1 MASASAEISQD
12 TILVG
17 IGASPGIAIARSH
30 LLNRARVAGIER
42 RILPTEVDAEI
53 ATFQTAVDKAR
64 AHLQEVKEQAADQH
78 AEHLYIID
86 THLLIL
92 EDQLLINATIDLIRG
107 ELLNAEGALGRTL
120 RRLRQVFDSISDEY
134 LRERRSDI
142 DSVGDRLMRNLLG
155 EVREN
160 LETLTGQAIIVA
172 HDLSP
177 ADTLQ
182 LDRGKV
188 VGFVTDVGGR
198 TSHTAILA
206 RSLAIPAVVGLE
218 NITTQ
223 VTSGEPMIIDGTAGT
238 VILNPS
244 PDTFREYLARKQH
257 YEYLEKELLAYRT
270 LPAETEDGHHVALRG
285 NVELSDDIVA
295 ARAQGVEGIGLFRTE
310 FLFMAASEPPSE
322 EEQYRAYR
330 AAAETMAPHPVTIR
344 TLDVGGDK
352 FVPELNLLD
361 EANPVM
367 GLRAVRFSLKE
378 GNLFRTQLRAILRAA
393 AHGNIRVMFPMI
405 SGVAEIRA
413 CRHLLE
419 KVRQELVE
427 EGLPAGPLSI
437 GIMVA
442 TPAAVLI
449 ADVLAKEVDF
459 FSVETPAAVLFADVM
474 AIEVDFFSVGTIDL
488 IQYCLAI
495 DRGNEH
501 VAYLY
506 EPLHPAVLRALQRVC
521 AAAHDAGIEIS
532 ICGEMAGEQL
542 YSLVLIG
549 LGFSELS
556 MNPASISR
564 VKRLMRRATLA
575 EARELVA
582 GLLELPTGAEV
593 VRALELEMSRRF
605 PQIFDTGHF

>member
-1 MASASAEISQD
+1 MTASASSEIPQD

-30 LLNRARVAGIER
+30 LLNRARVGGIER
-42 RILPTEVDAEI
+42 RILPAEVETEV
-53 ATFQTAVDKAR
+53 ATFLSAVAKAK
-64 AHLQEVKEQAADQH
+64 AQLIEVKEQAADQH

-92 EDQLLINATIDLIRG
+92 DDQLLINATIDLIRS
-107 ELLNAEGALGRTL
+107 ELINAEGALGRTL

-155 EVREN
+155 EVRES
-160 LETLTGQAIIVA
+160 LESLTGQAIIVA

-177 ADTLQ
+177 ADTMQ
-182 LDRGKV
+182 MDRGKV

-218 NITTQ
+218 NVTTQ
-223 VTSGEPMIIDGTAGT
+223 VASGEPMIIDGTTGT

-244 PDTFREYLARKQH
+244 PATFREYLARKQR
-257 YEYLEKELLAYRT
+257 YEYLEKELLAYQE
-270 LPAETEDGHHVALRG
+270 LSAETRDGHCVALRG
-285 NVELSDDIVA
+285 NVELADDIA
-295 ARAQGVEGIGLFRTE
+295 AASAQGVAGIGLYRTE
-310 FLFMAASEPPSE
+310 FLFMAAAEPPSE
-322 EEQYRAYR
+322 EEQYLAYR
-330 AAAETMAPHPVTIR
+330 AAVEAMAPHPVTIR

-378 GNLFRTQLRAILRAA
+378 GHLFKIQLRAILRAA
-393 AHGNIRVMFPMI
+393 AHGNVRVMFPMI

-419 KVRQELVE
+419 KARQDLVE
-427 EGLPAGPLSI
+427 EGVAVGPLQV
-437 GIMVA
+437 GIMVE

-449 ADVLAKEVDF
+449 ADL
-459 FSVETPAAVLFADVM
+459 M
-474 AIEVDFFSVGTIDL
+474 AREVDFFSVGTNDL

-521 AAAHDAGIEIS
+521 VAAREAGIEVS

-542 YSLVLIG
+542 YCLVLIG

-556 MNPASISR
+556 MNPASIPR
-564 VKRLMRRATLA
+564 VKRLMRQATLG
-575 EARELVA
+575 EARDLVIQ
-582 GLLELPTGAEV
+582 LLQLPTAAEV
-593 VRALELEMSRRF
+593 VRTLETEMSRRF
-605 PQIFDTGHF
+605 PQIFDVGQI

>member
-1 MASASAEISQD
+1 MTVSANADIPQD
-12 TILVG
+12 TILIG

-30 LLNRARVAGIER
+30 LLNRARVAGLER

-53 ATFQTAVDKAR
+53 ASFLAAVDKAR
-64 AHLQEVKEQAADQH
+64 IQLHEVKVHAADQH

-92 EDQLLINATIDLIRG
+92 DDQLLLNDTIDLIRT

-120 RRLRQVFDSISDEY
+120 RRLRAVFESIGDEY

-142 DSVGDRLMRNLLG
+142 DSIGDRLMRNLLG
-155 EVREN
+155 EVRES
-160 LETLTGQAIIVA
+160 LERLAGQVVVVA

-177 ADTLQ
+177 ADTMQ

-198 TSHTAILA
+198 TSHTSILA
-206 RSLAIPAVVGLE
+206 RSLGIPAVVGLE
-218 NITTQ
+218 NVTTQ
-223 VTSGEPMIIDGTAGT
+223 VASGEPMIIDGTTGT

-244 PDTFREYLARKQH
+244 PPTFREYLARKQH

-270 LPAETEDGHHVALRG
+270 LPAVTLDGHRVALRG
-285 NVELSDDIVA
+285 NVERADDIVS
-295 ARAQGVEGIGLFRTE
+295 ARAQGVEGIGLYRTE
-310 FLFMAASEPPSE
+310 FLFMAANLPPGE
-322 EEQYRAYR
+322 EEQYLAYR
-330 AAAETMAPHPVTIR
+330 TAVETMAPYPVTIR

-352 FVPELNLLD
+352 FVPELNLVD

-378 GNLFRTQLRAILRAA
+378 GALFRTQLRAILRAA
-393 AHGNIRVMFPMI
+393 AHGQIRVMFPMI

-413 CRHLLE
+413 CRHLVE
-419 KVRQELVE
+419 KYRQELDD
-427 EGLPAGPLSI
+427 EGVATGDVAL
-437 GIMVA
+437 GIM
-442 TPAAVLI
+442 
-449 ADVLAKEVDF
+449 
-459 FSVETPAAVLFADVM
+459 VETPAAVLVADLM
-474 AIEVDFFSVGTIDL
+474 AREVDFFSVGTNDL

-506 EPLHPAVLRALQRVC
+506 EPLHPAVLRALQKVC
-521 AAAHDAGIEIS
+521 EAARATGIEVS

-542 YSLVLIG
+542 YALVLIG

-556 MNPASISR
+556 MNPVAIPR
-564 VKRLMRRATLA
+564 VKRLMRAVNLA
-575 EARELVA
+575 EARQLV
-582 GLLELPTGAEV
+582 GKLLTLPTAAEV
-593 VRALELEMSRRF
+593 VQALETEMSRRF
-605 PQIFDTGHF
+605 PQVFDFGQI

>member
-1 MASASAEISQD
+1 MSAEISQD

-53 ATFQTAVDKAR
+53 ATFQAAVDKAKT
-64 AHLQEVKEQAADQH
+64 HLHEVKEQAADQH

-92 EDQLLINATIDLIRG
+92 EDQLLINATIDLIRT
-107 ELLNAEGALGRTL
+107 ELLNAEGALSRTL

-160 LETLTGQAIIVA
+160 LATLTGQAIIVA

-177 ADTLQ
+177 ADTMQ

-206 RSLAIPAVVGLE
+206 RSLMIPAVVGLE

-223 VTSGEPMIIDGTAGT
+223 VMSAEPMIIDGTAGT

-244 PDTFREYLARKQH
+244 PDTFREYLARKQR
-257 YEYLEKELLAYRT
+257 YEYLEKELLAYQV
-270 LPAETEDGHHVALRG
+270 LPAETEDGHRIALRG
-285 NVELSDDIVA
+285 NVELPDDIAA
-295 ARAQGVEGIGLFRTE
+295 ARAQGVEGIGLYRTE
-310 FLFMAASEPPSE
+310 FLFMAASVPPSE
-322 EEQYRAYR
+322 EEQYLAYR
-330 AAAETMAPHPVTIR
+330 AAAEAMAPHPVTIR

-378 GNLFRTQLRAILRAA
+378 GHLFRTQLRAILRAA
-393 AHGNIRVMFPMI
+393 VHGNVRVMFPMI

-419 KVRQELVE
+419 KVRLELTG
-427 EGLPAGPLSI
+427 EGIPVGPLSI
-437 GIMVA
+437 GIMVE

-449 ADVLAKEVDF
+449 ADV
-459 FSVETPAAVLFADVM
+459 M
-474 AIEVDFFSVGTIDL
+474 AREVDFFSVGTNDL

-521 AAAHDAGIEIS
+521 AAARDAGIEIS

-564 VKRLMRRATLA
+564 VKRLMRRSTLA
-575 EARELVA
+575 EARELV
-582 GLLELPTGAEV
+582 GRLLELPTGAEV
-593 VRALELEMSRRF
+593 VQALEAEMKRRF
-605 PQIFDTGHF
+605 PQIFETSHF

>member
-1 MASASAEISQD
+1 MASASAELPQE
-12 TILVG
+12 TILIG
-17 IGASPGIAIARSH
+17 IGASPGVAIARSH
-30 LLNRARVAGIER
+30 LLNRDRVGGIER
-42 RILPTEVDAEI
+42 RILPAEVDAEI
-53 ATFQTAVDKAR
+53 AGFQAAVAR
-64 AHLQEVKEQAADQH
+64 SRAQLLEVKEQAADHH

-92 EDQLLINATIDLIRG
+92 EDQLLINATVDLIRA

-160 LETLTGQAIIVA
+160 LEALSGQAIIVA

-177 ADTLQ
+177 ADTMQ

-206 RSLAIPAVVGLE
+206 RSLVIPAVVGLE
-218 NITTQ
+218 NVTTQ
-223 VTSGEPMIIDGTAGT
+223 VASGAPMIIDGTTGT

-244 PDTFREYLARKQH
+244 PETFRDYLARKQR
-257 YEYLEKELLAYRT
+257 YDYLERELLVYQT
-270 LPAETEDGHHVALRG
+270 LPAETEDGHVVALRG
-285 NVELSDDIVA
+285 NVELPADIA
-295 ARAQGVEGIGLFRTE
+295 TARSHGVEGIGLFRTE

-322 EEQYRAYR
+322 EEQYLAYR
-330 AAAETMAPHPVTIR
+330 TAAEAMAPHPVTIR

-378 GNLFRTQLRAILRAA
+378 GVLFRTQLRAILRAA
-393 AHGNIRVMFPMI
+393 AHGNVRVMFPMI

-413 CRHLLE
+413 CRNLLE
-419 KVRQELVE
+419 KVRQELAA
-427 EGLPAGPLSI
+427 EGVPTGPLAV
-437 GIMVA
+437 GIMVE

-449 ADVLAKEVDF
+449 ADI
-459 FSVETPAAVLFADVM
+459 M
-474 AIEVDFFSVGTIDL
+474 AREVDFFSVGTNDL

-521 AAAHDAGIEIS
+521 SAARDAGIEVS

-556 MNPASISR
+556 MNPASIPR
-564 VKRLMRRATLA
+564 VKRLMRQATLDS
-575 EARELVA
+575 ARRLVER
-582 GLLELPTGAEV
+582 LLTLPTAAEV
-593 VRALELEMSRRF
+593 VAELEAEMRRRF
-605 PQIFDTGHF
+605 PQIFDEGQI

>member
-1 MASASAEISQD
+1 MVSASSDFPQD

-42 RILPTEVDAEI
+42 RILPSEIEVETAN
-53 ATFQTAVDKAR
+53 FQAAVAKAR
-64 AHLQEVKEQAADQH
+64 NQLLEVKEHAADQH

-92 EDQLLINATIDLIRG
+92 EDHLLTDATIDLIRT
-107 ELLNAEGALGRTL
+107 ELINAEGALGRTL

-160 LETLTGQAIIVA
+160 LESLTGQAIIVA

-177 ADTLQ
+177 ADTMQ

-206 RSLAIPAVVGLE
+206 RSLGIPAVVGLE

-223 VTSGEPMIIDGTAGT
+223 VATGEPMIIDGNTGT
-238 VILNPS
+238 VVLNPS
-244 PDTFREYLARKQH
+244 PDTFREYLARKQR
-257 YEYLEKELLAYRT
+257 YDYLEKELLAYRA
-270 LPAETEDGHHVALRG
+270 LPAETIDGYRVNLRG
-285 NVELSDDIVA
+285 NVELPEDIA
-295 ARAQGVEGIGLFRTE
+295 AAATQGVEGIGLYRTE
-310 FLFMAASEPPSE
+310 FLFMAASDPPSE
-322 EEQYRAYR
+322 EEQYLAYR
-330 AAAETMAPHPVTIR
+330 AAAEAMAPHPVTIR

-361 EANPVM
+361 EVNPVM

-393 AHGNIRVMFPMI
+393 AHGRVRVMFPMI
-405 SGVAEIRA
+405 SGVAEVRA
-413 CRHLLE
+413 CRQLVE
-419 KVRQELVE
+419 KVRQELAG
-427 EGLPAGPLSI
+427 EGIPTGPLSI
-437 GIMVA
+437 GIMVE

-449 ADVLAKEVDF
+449 ADLLAR
-459 FSVETPAAVLFADVM
+459 
-474 AIEVDFFSVGTIDL
+474 EVDFFSVGTNDL

-521 AAAHDAGIEIS
+521 TAARDAGIEVS

-549 LGFSELS
+549 LGFTELS
-556 MNPASISR
+556 MNPPSIPR
-564 VKRLMRRATLA
+564 VKRLMRRATLDD
-575 EARELVA
+575 ARA
-582 GLLELPTGAEV
+582 LLARLMQLPTAAEV
-593 VRALELEMSRRF
+593 VAALEGEMKSRF
-605 PQIFDTGHF
+605 PEIFDFGRP

>member
-1 MASASAEISQD
+1 MMASASAEISQD

-437 GIMVA
+437 GIMVE

-449 ADVLAKEVDF
+449 ADVMAKEVDF
-459 FSVETPAAVLFADVM
+459 FSV
-474 AIEVDFFSVGTIDL
+474 GTNDL

>member
-1 MASASAEISQD
+1 MMVSASAEIPQD

-30 LLNRARVAGIER
+30 LLNRARVVGIER
-42 RILPTEVDAEI
+42 RILPAEVEAEV
-53 ATFQTAVDKAR
+53 ASFQAAVAKAR
-64 AHLQEVKEQAADQH
+64 QQLLEVKEQAADQH
-78 AEHLYIID
+78 ADHLYIID

-92 EDQLLINATIDLIRG
+92 EDQLLINATIDLIRS

-155 EVREN
+155 EVRES
-160 LETLTGQAIIVA
+160 LEKLTGQVILVA

-177 ADTLQ
+177 ADTMQ
-182 LDRGKV
+182 MDRGKV

-206 RSLAIPAVVGLE
+206 RSLGIPAVVGLE
-218 NITTQ
+218 NVTTQ
-223 VTSGEPMIIDGTAGT
+223 VPSDEPMIIDGTAGT
-238 VILNPS
+238 VILSPS
-244 PDTFREYLARKQH
+244 PATFREYLARKQR
-257 YEYLEKELLAYRT
+257 YDYLEKELLAYRE
-270 LPAETEDGHHVALRG
+270 LPAETADGQRIALRG
-285 NVELSDDIVA
+285 NIELADDIAA

-310 FLFMAASEPPSE
+310 FLFMAASEPPGE
-322 EEQYRAYR
+322 DEQYRVYR
-330 AAAETMAPHPVTIR
+330 AAAEAMAPHPVTIR

-378 GNLFRTQLRAILRAA
+378 GTLFRTQLRAILRAA
-393 AHGNIRVMFPMI
+393 AHGNLRVMFPMI

-419 KVRQELVE
+419 KARQELAE
-427 EGLPAGPLSI
+427 EGLATGPLQV
-437 GIMVA
+437 GIMVE

-449 ADVLAKEVDF
+449 AEL
-459 FSVETPAAVLFADVM
+459 M
-474 AIEVDFFSVGTIDL
+474 AREVDFFSVGTNDL

-521 AAAHDAGIEIS
+521 TAAREAGIEIS

-542 YSLVLIG
+542 YALVLVG

-556 MNPASISR
+556 MNPASIPR
-564 VKRLMRRATLA
+564 VKRLMRQASVG
-575 EARELVA
+575 EARALVA
-582 GLLELPTGAEV
+582 RLLELPTAAEV
-593 VRALELEMSRRF
+593 VRLLEGEMSRRF
-605 PQIFDTGHF
+605 PQIFEARQV

>member
-1 MASASAEISQD
+1 MMVSANAEISQD

-30 LLNRARVAGIER
+30 LLNRARLAGIER

-53 ATFQTAVDKAR
+53 ANFQTAVEKAR
-64 AHLQEVKEQAADQH
+64 THLQEVKEQAADQH

-92 EDQLLINATIDLIRG
+92 EDQLLINATIDLIRT
-107 ELLNAEGALGRTL
+107 ELINAEGALSRTL

-160 LETLTGQAIIVA
+160 LETLTGQAIVVA

-177 ADTLQ
+177 ADTMQ

-223 VTSGEPMIIDGTAGT
+223 VTSGEPMIIDGTTGT

-244 PDTFREYLARKQH
+244 PDTFREYLARKQR
-257 YEYLEKELLAYRT
+257 YEYLEKELLAYRA
-270 LPAETEDGHHVALRG
+270 LPAETEDGHRVALRG
-285 NVELSDDIVA
+285 NVELSDDIVS

-322 EEQYRAYR
+322 EDQYLAYR
-330 AAAETMAPHPVTIR
+330 AAAEAMAPHPVTIR

-378 GNLFRTQLRAILRAA
+378 VTLFRTQLRAILRAA
-393 AHGNIRVMFPMI
+393 AHGNVRVMFPMI

-419 KVRQELVE
+419 KVRQELVG
-427 EGLPAGPLSI
+427 EGIPAGPLSI
-437 GIMVA
+437 GIMVE

-449 ADVLAKEVDF
+449 ADV
-459 FSVETPAAVLFADVM
+459 M
-474 AIEVDFFSVGTIDL
+474 AREVDFFSVGTNDL

-495 DRGNEH
+495 DRSNEH

-556 MNPASISR
+556 MNPGSISR
-564 VKRLMRRATLA
+564 VKRLMRRTTLA

-582 GLLELPTGAEV
+582 KLLELSTAAEV
-593 VRALELEMSRRF
+593 VQALGLEMNRRF
-605 PQIFDTGHF
+605 PQIFDPGHF

>member
-1 MASASAEISQD
+1 MMVSANADIPQD

-17 IGASPGIAIARSH
+17 IGASPGIAIARGH
-30 LLNRARVAGIER
+30 LLKRDRVAGIER
-42 RILPTEVDAEI
+42 RILPSEVEAEI
-53 ATFQTAVDKAR
+53 ANFQTAVADAKAQ
-64 AHLQEVKEQAADQH
+64 LLEVKEQAADQH
-78 AEHLYIID
+78 ADHLYIID

-92 EDQLLINATIDLIRG
+92 EDQLLVNATIDLIRS

-160 LETLTGQAIIVA
+160 LEALAGQTIIVA

-177 ADTLQ
+177 ADTMQ

-188 VGFVTDVGGR
+188 LGFVTDVGGR

-218 NITTQ
+218 NVTTQ
-223 VTSGEPMIIDGTAGT
+223 VASGEPMIIDGTAGT

-244 PDTFREYLARKQH
+244 PETFREYLARKQR
-257 YEYLEKELLAYRT
+257 YDYLEKELLAYRE
-270 LPAETEDGHHVALRG
+270 LPSETADGHHVALRG
-285 NVELSDDIVA
+285 NVELADDVVL
-295 ARAQGVEGIGLFRTE
+295 ARSQGVEGIGLFRTE
-310 FLFMAASEPPSE
+310 FLFMAASQPPSE
-322 EEQYRAYR
+322 EEQYLAYR
-330 AAAETMAPHPVTIR
+330 AAAEAMAPHPVTIR

-378 GNLFRTQLRAILRAA
+378 VVLFRTQLRAILRAA
-393 AHGNIRVMFPMI
+393 AHGNVRVMFPMI

-413 CRHLLE
+413 CKHLLE
-419 KVRQELVE
+419 KVRQELAG
-427 EGLPAGPLSI
+427 EGVATGPLAI
-437 GIMVA
+437 GIMVE

-449 ADVLAKEVDF
+449 ADV
-459 FSVETPAAVLFADVM
+459 M
-474 AIEVDFFSVGTIDL
+474 AREVDFFSVGTNDL

-521 AAAHDAGIEIS
+521 TAAHDAGIEVS

-556 MNPASISR
+556 MTPSSIPR
-564 VKRLMRRATLA
+564 VKRLMRQANLVA
-575 EARELVA
+575 ARELVA
-582 GLLELPTGAEV
+582 RLLQLTTAAEV
-593 VRALELEMSRRF
+593 VEALEAEMHRRF
-605 PQIFDTGHF
+605 PQIFDVGQI